1 MFRFGCSC
9 SSHDKELASS
19 SRHSDSVG
27 WNVYPCGFKPGGQ
40 PFCSGRRWRFDHDR
54 IRYPNADSVTG
65 VFTAIG
71 NVRIVYPARGIVAT
85 SRQAQYFSKEDRVV
99 LTGDVDVIRDGKNSM
114 QAERVVYLLEEEQA
128 VADPST
134 GAQVFTSVQLDSNNQ
149 AEEPLAQ

>member
-1 MFRFGCSC
+1 MTRSLQV
-9 SSHDKELASS
+9 HLAIATAVVGMSTPAALS
-19 SRHSDSVG
+19 QEGSPSAPVEDGGLITIESDI
-27 WNVYPCGFKPGGQ
+27 Q
-40 PFCSGRRWRFDHDR
+40 
-54 IRYPNADSVTG
+54 NADSVTG

-99 LTGDVDVIRDGKNSM
+99 LTGDVDVIRDGENSM

-128 VADPST
+128 VADPRP

-149 AEEPLAQ
+149 PEAPLAQ

>member
-1 MFRFGCSC
+1 MTRSLQV
-9 SSHDKELASS
+9 HLAIATALVGISTPAALS
-19 SRHSDSVG
+19 QEGSPSAPIEEGGGLITIESDI
-27 WNVYPCGFKPGGQ
+27 Q
-40 PFCSGRRWRFDHDR
+40 
-54 IRYPNADSVTG
+54 NADSVTG

-99 LTGDVDVIRDGKNSM
+99 LTGDVDVIRDGENSM

-134 GAQVFTSVQLDSNNQ
+134 GAQVFTSVQLNSNKQ
-149 AEEPLAQ
+149 AEAPLAQ

>member
-1 MFRFGCSC
+1 MTRSLQV
-9 SSHDKELASS
+9 HLAIATALVGMSTPAVLS
-19 SRHSDSVG
+19 QEGSPSAPIEEGGGLITIESDI
-27 WNVYPCGFKPGGQ
+27 Q
-40 PFCSGRRWRFDHDR
+40 
-54 IRYPNADSVTG
+54 NADSGTG

-71 NVRIVYPARGIVAT
+71 NVRIVYPVRGIVAT

-99 LTGDVDVIRDGKNSM
+99 LTGDVDVIRDGENSM

-149 AEEPLAQ
+149 AEAPLAQ

>member
-1 MFRFGCSC
+1 MTRSWQVP
-9 SSHDKELASS
+9 LAIATALVGMSTPAVLS
-19 SRHSDSVG
+19 QEGSPSAPIEEGGGLITIESDI
-27 WNVYPCGFKPGGQ
+27 Q
-40 PFCSGRRWRFDHDR
+40 
-54 IRYPNADSVTG
+54 NADSVTG

-99 LTGDVDVIRDGKNSM
+99 LTGDVDVIRDGENSM
-114 QAERVVYLLEEEQA
+114 QAERGVYLLEEEQA

-149 AEEPLAQ
+149 AKAPLAQ

>member
-1 MFRFGCSC
+1 MTRSWQV
-9 SSHDKELASS
+9 HLAIATALVGISTPAVLS
-19 SRHSDSVG
+19 QEGSPSAPVEDGGLITIESDI
-27 WNVYPCGFKPGGQ
+27 Q
-40 PFCSGRRWRFDHDR
+40 
-54 IRYPNADSVTG
+54 NADSVTG

-99 LTGDVDVIRDGKNSM
+99 LTGDVDVIRDGENSM

-149 AEEPLAQ
+149 AEAPLAQ